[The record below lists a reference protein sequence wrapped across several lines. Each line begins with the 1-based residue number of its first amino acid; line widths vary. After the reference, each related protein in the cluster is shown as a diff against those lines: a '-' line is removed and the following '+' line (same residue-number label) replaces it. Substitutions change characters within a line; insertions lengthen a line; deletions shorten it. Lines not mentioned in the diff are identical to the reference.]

1 MKFNNEV
8 RFIISIHAKT
18 DNTTVT
24 VAEQKS
30 ISSSNKNS
38 IFVLSDFGKMY
49 LYTYMGA

>member
-8 RFIISIHAKT
+8 RFIISIHAKS
-18 DNTTVT
+18 DNTAG
-24 VAEQKS
+24 AEQKS

-49 LYTYMGA
+49 LYTYMGV